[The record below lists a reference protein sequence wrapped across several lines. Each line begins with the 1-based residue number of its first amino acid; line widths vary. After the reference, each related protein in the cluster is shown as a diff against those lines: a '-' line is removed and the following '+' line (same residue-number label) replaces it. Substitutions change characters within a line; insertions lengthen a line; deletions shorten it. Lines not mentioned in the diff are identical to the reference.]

1 MKVAERHVFCMPCLE
16 RAMAKNISRTSRCAG
31 FTLITALAFTL
42 IVGTI
47 LAGVGTVALSHLT
60 RSKTEGTYAN
70 AVALADAG
78 VNYEIQWIS
87 KNPGDISGAHQ
98 LSTGGYTPSSPP
110 IPGVNGTFTV
120 GVRDWGTG
128 CNGGDWTNPLQDL
141 CIQATGTFNG
151 VTRTIRV
158 RGKDKS
164 VFDEYAIY
172 ALDNGKFNG
181 GGSSGVSS
189 QIIGDMGTNGTL
201 TFTGSS
207 GTGMDTGTVYFN
219 GGSSTLGGGANTG
232 NTVSNPDPVNFP
244 TVTQWANK
252 LFPSGGLTYLAS
264 NNSNAQI
271 KVLKST
277 DPTLASEPSIA
288 GLTLADV
295 NSKLNS
301 AGFTAASRTL
311 GDPGNGVTSD
321 TSSLDKSGSSS
332 STWRFVQAQ
341 TGYITAPYGVAD
353 QSANKIYFVPP
364 GDYYFTKL
372 DIKQGSSAIVFLTHL
387 GPIHIWVDTGNTQ
400 ADSLNGVFFFTDPNP
415 TKFRIFYNKCSQ
427 LTIAG
432 NSVFPGGFYA
442 VNPVCDQTKS
452 TQGTPSVKFT
462 GGSEVL
468 GSVIADYIDLGG
480 STKIVFPNNAGG
492 DPTDFALWFG
502 FKDSWKELRWD
513 DPTNTVDPVFTDGT
527 KN

>member
-1 MKVAERHVFCMPCLE
+1 
-16 RAMAKNISRTSRCAG
+16 MAKFNSRKSKRAG

-42 IVGTI
+42 VVGTV
-47 LAGVGTVALSHLT
+47 LAGVGTIALSHLS

-87 KNPGDISGAHQ
+87 KNPTDISGAHQ
-98 LSTGGYTPSSPP
+98 LSAGGFTPSSPP

-128 CNGGDWTNPLQDL
+128 CNGGDWTNPLQDI

-151 VTRTIRV
+151 VSRTIRV

-164 VFDEYAIY
+164 VFDEFAIY

-181 GGSSGVSS
+181 GGASGGSS
-189 QIIGDMGTNGTL
+189 QIVGDMGTNGSL
-201 TFTGSS
+201 TFTGTN
-207 GTGMDTGTVYFN
+207 GTGMDTGSVYFN
-219 GGSSTLGGGANTG
+219 GSGATLTSGANTG
-232 NTVSNPDPVNFP
+232 NTVSNPDSINFP

-271 KVLKST
+271 KVLKAT
-277 DPTLASEPSIA
+277 DPTLASEPTIA
-288 GLTLADV
+288 GLSLADV
-295 NSKLNS
+295 NSKLAS
-301 AGFTAASRTL
+301 AGFTAASRTFA
-311 GDPGNGVTSD
+311 DPPTSLPTD
-321 TSSLDKSGSSS
+321 SASIDKSASSS
-332 STWRFVQAQ
+332 STWRFVQPS
-341 TGYITAPYGVAD
+341 TAYLSAYGVAD
-353 QSANKIYFVPP
+353 GSNNKIYFVPP

-372 DIKQGSSAIVFLTHL
+372 SITKGTSVVVFLTHL
-387 GPIHIWVDTGNTQ
+387 GPVHIWVDSGNTQ
-400 ADSLNGVFFFTDPNP
+400 NDSLNGVFLFTDPDP
-415 TKFRIFYNKCSQ
+415 TKFRIFYNKCAQ

-432 NSVFPGGFYA
+432 NSEFPGGFYA
-442 VNPVCDQTKS
+442 VNPICDQSKS

-502 FKDSWKELRWD
+502 FKDSWKELNWQN
-513 DPTNTVDPVFTDGT
+513 PTGTDPVFADGT